1 MTSFLTTTQE
11 EPEAICWAPAAAVA
25 PITAVLLEED
35 NKGIFN
41 NGNNNDGTEELN
53 HHIDF
58 ARDAI
63 IVQNLSLKDFR
74 SRLVV
79 HFDEVFKRN
88 EEEWPRRLGH
98 CKELHSIQKL

>member
-11 EPEAICWAPAAAVA
+11 EPEAICWAPGAAVA
-25 PITAVLLEED
+25 PITAVLEED
-35 NKGIFN
+35 NKGILN
-41 NGNNNDGTEELN
+41 NGNNNDGTEDLN
-53 HHIDF
+53 HHIHF

-63 IVQNLSLKDFR
+63 NVQNLSLKDFR

-79 HFDEVFKRN
+79 HFDKVFKRN
-88 EEEWPRRLGH
+88 EEEWRRRLGH